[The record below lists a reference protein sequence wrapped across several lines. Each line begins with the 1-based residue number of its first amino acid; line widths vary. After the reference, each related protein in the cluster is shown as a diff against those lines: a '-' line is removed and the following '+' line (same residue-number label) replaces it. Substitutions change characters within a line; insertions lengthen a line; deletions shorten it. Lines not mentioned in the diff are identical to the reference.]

1 MVEKIMQDNQMYLTE
16 WMRYNP
22 SLQEVLRLD
31 GNFLC
36 YKDQERLDISQIYL
50 PEILYNE
57 PFRNDLANPEEMN
70 GYDFFQI
77 IKIYSQTNEIL
88 EKEKKEALK
97 YPVIQD
103 MTILKDEQGV
113 EFIVFADIYGKKYR
127 YVTKEPHKILELY
140 QNLKNEKGNITIKD
154 LGSVIQ
160 YANQKR
166 NERSYKPA
174 TAIKRDRKRKCKTA
188 RRIYSERDLLFE
200 IYSSGNPR
208 NCWRL

>member
-1 MVEKIMQDNQMYLTE
+1 
-16 WMRYNP
+16 
-22 SLQEVLRLD
+22 
-31 GNFLC
+31 
-36 YKDQERLDISQIYL
+36 
-50 PEILYNE
+50 
-57 PFRNDLANPEEMN
+57 MN

-160 YANQKR
+160 YANQK
-166 NERSYKPA
+166 
-174 TAIKRDRKRKCKTA
+174 
-188 RRIYSERDLLFE
+188 
-200 IYSSGNPR
+200 
-208 NCWRL
+208 

>member
-140 QNLKNEKGNITIKD
+140 QNLKNEKGNITLKD

-160 YANQKR
+160 YANQK
-166 NERSYKPA
+166 
-174 TAIKRDRKRKCKTA
+174 
-188 RRIYSERDLLFE
+188 
-200 IYSSGNPR
+200 
-208 NCWRL
+208 

>member
-103 MTILKDEQGV
+103 ITILKDEQ
-113 EFIVFADIYGKKYR
+113 
-127 YVTKEPHKILELY
+127 
-140 QNLKNEKGNITIKD
+140 
-154 LGSVIQ
+154 
-160 YANQKR
+160 
-166 NERSYKPA
+166 
-174 TAIKRDRKRKCKTA
+174 
-188 RRIYSERDLLFE
+188 
-200 IYSSGNPR
+200 
-208 NCWRL
+208 